1 MKDENTP
8 LIKFSN
14 LFNKQRKALRL
25 EIKVAFREALG
36 LFMDDHNHPFL
47 RNHPLREKFAGYRSI
62 DVTEDYRAVFKEIK
76 AEKQIV
82 IKFYAIGT
90 HQELYGK

>member
-8 LIKFSN
+8 LIKYSN
-14 LFNKQRKALRL
+14 LFNKQRKALPL
-25 EIKVAFREALG
+25 EIKIAFRDARE
-36 LFMDDHNHPFL
+36 LFLDNPSHSAL

-62 DVTEDYRAVFKEIK
+62 DVTEDYRVLFKEIK

-82 IKFYAIGT
+82 IKFYTIGT
-90 HQELYGK
+90 HEELYGK